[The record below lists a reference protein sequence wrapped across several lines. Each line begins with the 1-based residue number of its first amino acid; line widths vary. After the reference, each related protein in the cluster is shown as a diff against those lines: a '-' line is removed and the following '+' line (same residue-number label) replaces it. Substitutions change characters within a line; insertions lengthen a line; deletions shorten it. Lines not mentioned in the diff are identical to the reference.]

1 MKGLPDELLRLLRLE
16 RGARGQRAEAGV
28 GWGVL
33 GWEQFSSGVTCIDLH
48 GVRFFRYVF
57 QADPDLGQVVQTSCA
72 V

>member
-1 MKGLPDELLRLLRLE
+1 M
-16 RGARGQRAEAGV
+16 V

-57 QADPDLGQVVQTSCA
+57 QADPDLGQVVHTNCA